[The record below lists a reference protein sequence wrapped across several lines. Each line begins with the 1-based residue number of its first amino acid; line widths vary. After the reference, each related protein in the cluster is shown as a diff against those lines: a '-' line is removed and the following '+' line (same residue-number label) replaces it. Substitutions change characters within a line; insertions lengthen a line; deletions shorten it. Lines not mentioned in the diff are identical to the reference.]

1 MQDAVT
7 ASRVTQVEAD
17 RFAGTSVTAE
27 IQHLLDQY
35 WNWLQEQ
42 TMVRA
47 VGDHVEITTPYLDRH
62 NDCLQMYASKT
73 KEGFI
78 LTDDGYVLDD
88 LAQAGVDVT
97 SGKRRLLLDET
108 LNGFGVREVAGP
120 LQVETLGDDF
130 GIRKH
135 SLLQA
140 MLAVADLFYL
150 ASPTVVSLFH
160 EDVTAWLDGSN
171 VRYTRNVKLTGRSGY
186 DHKFDFVVPK
196 SPDQPERVCR
206 SLNRPGRSTVQN
218 MAFAWL
224 DTKEVRDTNSV
235 AYAIINDADK
245 AIPQAVD
252 TALRNYGVQTI
263 RWSDREEAVL
273 LLAT

>member
-1 MQDAVT
+1 M
-7 ASRVTQVEAD
+7 
-17 RFAGTSVTAE
+17 TAE
-27 IQHLLDQY
+27 IQCLLDQY
-35 WNWLQEQ
+35 WSWLQEH
-42 TMVRA
+42 TMVRK

-73 KEGFI
+73 REGFI

-108 LNGFGVREVAGP
+108 LNGFGVREVAGA
-120 LQVETLGDDF
+120 LQVETLVDDF

-140 MLAVADLFYL
+140 MLAVADMFYL

-171 VRYTRNVKLTGRSGY
+171 VRYTRNVKLTGKSGY
-186 DHKFDFVVPK
+186 DHKFDFVVPR

-206 SLNRPGRSTVQN
+206 SLNRPDRNTAQT

-224 DTKEVRDTNSV
+224 DTKEVRDPDSV
-235 AYAIINDADK
+235 AYAIINDSEK
-245 AIPQAVD
+245 AVPQTVD
-252 TALRNYGVQTI
+252 TALRNYGVRTI
-263 RWSDREEAVL
+263 RWSDREKAVL
-273 LLAT
+273 HLAT

>member
-1 MQDAVT
+1 M
-7 ASRVTQVEAD
+7 
-17 RFAGTSVTAE
+17 F
-27 IQHLLDQY
+27 
-35 WNWLQEQ
+35 
-42 TMVRA
+42 RA
-47 VGDHVEITTPYLDRH
+47 RAKVPNR
-62 NDCLQMYASKT
+62 A
-73 KEGFI
+73 FI

-97 SGKRRLLLDET
+97 SGKRRL
-108 LNGFGVREVAGP
+108 
-120 LQVETLGDDF
+120 

-140 MLAVADLFYL
+140 MLAVADMFYL

-171 VRYTRNVKLTGRSGY
+171 VRYTRNVKLTGKSGY

-206 SLNRPGRSTVQN
+206 SLNRPDRSTAQT

-224 DTKEVRDTNSV
+224 ARP
-235 AYAIINDADK
+235 AI
-245 AIPQAVD
+245 V
-252 TALRNYGVQTI
+252 V
-263 RWSDREEAVL
+263 
-273 LLAT
+273 